1 MNLLN
6 RLEKK
11 FGNFYIRNLMLI
23 IIAGNL
29 LVYLFTMIKGNFLIN
44 RLVLDSNKILQGE
57 IWRLITFIFIP
68 PVTSP
73 LFFLLTL
80 YFYYLAGSSLENV
93 WGGFKFN
100 IYYLVGIITSIIAG
114 FITKAPVDGHYI
126 NLSLFLAFAKLF
138 PNFELLIFFIIPVK
152 IKYLGILNWIFIF
165 LNVLGASTFSG
176 KALVIIPL
184 LNYFLFFGKS
194 IGRASKSTV
203 INYGRKQRFVSNI
216 KERKYNHKCTI
227 CGITDKEDNNMEFR
241 YCSKCEGQKCYCIN
255 HIKDHSHI

>member
-73 LFFLLTL
+73 LFF
-80 YFYYLAGSSLENV
+80 YL
-93 WGGFKFN
+93 
-100 IYYLVGIITSIIAG
+100 
-114 FITKAPVDGHYI
+114 PYI
-126 NLSLFLAFAKLF
+126 F
-138 PNFELLIFFIIPVK
+138 
-152 IKYLGILNWIFIF
+152 
-165 LNVLGASTFSG
+165 T
-176 KALVIIPL
+176 
-184 LNYFLFFGKS
+184 
-194 IGRASKSTV
+194 T
-203 INYGRKQRFVSNI
+203 
-216 KERKYNHKCTI
+216 
-227 CGITDKEDNNMEFR
+227 
-241 YCSKCEGQKCYCIN
+241 
-255 HIKDHSHI
+255 